1 MRRQVVILKTVDLQM
16 TVDEMKKTLKEILAY
31 HGEKQTNLAADGAQN
46 LIVDEIFEHVSHIV
60 DENESLWEMLDEIK
74 ASDVKNYSKEFRKM
88 MDRKLVDIKMLAN
101 MKPEQA

>member
-1 MRRQVVILKTVDLQM
+1 M
-16 TVDEMKKTLKEILAY
+16 TVDEMKKTLKEILVY

-46 LIVDEIFEHVSHIV
+46 LIVDEIFEHVSRII

-74 ASDVKNYSKEFRKM
+74 ASDIKNYSEEFRKM
-88 MDRKLVDIKMLAN
+88 MDQKLVDIKMLAN